1 MTRSRLISSH
11 VNHYTQTSYHLSL
24 LYLVRS
30 HFRSHDQSS
39 DPDMLPYLIS
49 DPSRRSA
56 LVSRKLFLFSLAPN
70 IRIELRCSS
79 LFCFL
84 QERRFRLSICQVHSF
99 MNCRE
104 CAHLRPSHE
113 GFSTFFFFD
122 SIADGGSSG
131 NYRYQCQGS
140 LLDIEVVGV
149 FAYYNL
155 VLYTRRF

>member
-70 IRIELRCSS
+70 ICIELRCSL

-113 GFSTFFFFD
+113 GFSTFFFFLIPSPTED
-122 SIADGGSSG
+122 LREIIAINVKAPCLISKSLA
-131 NYRYQCQGS
+131 S
-140 LLDIEVVGV
+140 LLIII
-149 FAYYNL
+149 
-155 VLYTRRF
+155 